1 MDLNAEP
8 DVIAETNGDHARFVV
23 DVDGYEGPI
32 DVLLALARDQKVD
45 LTQISIVQL
54 ADQYLEFVAE
64 ARRVD
69 LELAAEYLVMAAWL
83 AFLKSRLLLPELGS
97 VEELSAEAM
106 AAALTFQLQR
116 LQAMRDAGARLMA
129 RNRLG
134 QEVFVR
140 GAPEQFGDTTF
151 SVFEVTLYD
160 LLKAYGDQR
169 RRTNPETLHIEAWE
183 LESVESALNRLT
195 QALGRGPDWEH
206 LWRFLP
212 PGTIEGL
219 RIGRL
224 SARSAL
230 ASTFAASLEL
240 VREGRARIRQGK
252 PFGPIYLSAGN
263 GGDTN
268 G

>member
-1 MDLNAEP
+1 MTVTAEP
-8 DVIAETNGDHARFVV
+8 ETMSVATEGHARFVV

-32 DVLLALARDQKVD
+32 DVLLTLARDQKVD

-97 VEELSAEAM
+97 AEEPSAEAM
-106 AAALTFQLQR
+106 AVALTFQLQR

-134 QEVFVR
+134 HEVFAR
-140 GAPEQFGDTTF
+140 GAPERFGDTTL

-169 RRTNPETLHIEAWE
+169 RRTQPETLHIEAWE
-183 LESVESALNRLT
+183 LETVENALNRLT
-195 QALGRGPDWEH
+195 RSLGRGPDWEH

-219 RIGRL
+219 RLGRL

-252 PFGPIYLSAGN
+252 PFGPIYLSV
-263 GGDTN
+263 GGGGETN